1 MIYEAAIRKSLHT
14 GKYMF
19 LLRRDDKTIRVSD
32 ARYVSDITA
41 VHAAHNAAFE
51 AHARIGQTRKSAVVF
66 RVRREHAA
74 RTEHARTV
82 GPVGP
87 VGLVG
92 QVGQCAEDGARR
104 EICGAAMPEV
114 RP

>member
-1 MIYEAAIRKSLHT
+1 MIYEAAIRKSFHN
-14 GKYMF
+14 GKYLF
-19 LLRRDDKTIRVSD
+19 ILRRDGRTIRVSD

-74 RTEHARTV
+74 RTEHAR
-82 GPVGP
+82 PVGP
-87 VGLVG
+87 VG

>member
-1 MIYEAAIRKSLHT
+1 MIYEAAIRKSFHN
-14 GKYMF
+14 GKYLF
-19 LLRRDDKTIRVSD
+19 ILRRDGRTIRVSD
-32 ARYVSDITA
+32 ARYLTDMNAVS
-41 VHAAHNAAFE
+41 AAHNAAFD
-51 AHARIGQTRKSAVVF
+51 AHAKIGQMQKSAVVF

-74 RTEHARTV
+74 RTEHART
-82 GPVGP
+82 VGP

>member
-1 MIYEAAIRKSLHT
+1 MIYEAAVRKSSHT

-82 GPVGP
+82 G
-87 VGLVG
+87 
-92 QVGQCAEDGARR
+92 QCAEDGARR

>member
-1 MIYEAAIRKSLHT
+1 MIYEAAVRKSLHT

-66 RVRREHAA
+66 RVRREHA
-74 RTEHARTV
+74 RTV
-82 GPVGP
+82 GPVG
-87 VGLVG
+87 L
-92 QVGQCAEDGARR
+92 VGQCAEDGARR

>member
-82 GPVGP
+82 GPVG
-87 VGLVG
+87 LVG
-92 QVGQCAEDGARR
+92 QVGKCAEDGARR

>member
-1 MIYEAAIRKSLHT
+1 MIYEAAVRKSLHT

-19 LLRRDDKTIRVSD
+19 FLRRDGKTIRVSD

-82 GPVGP
+82 GQ
-87 VGLVG
+87 VG

>member
-1 MIYEAAIRKSLHT
+1 MIYEAAIRKSLRN
-14 GKYMF
+14 GKYMY

-32 ARYVSDITA
+32 ARYLSDLNAVSA
-41 VHAAHNAAFE
+41 AHAAAIE
-51 AHARIGQTRKSAVVF
+51 AHARIGQMQKSAVVF

-82 GPVGP
+82 G
-87 VGLVG
+87 
-92 QVGQCAEDGARR
+92 QCAEDGARR

>member
-1 MIYEAAIRKSLHT
+1 MIYEAAIRKSLRN

-32 ARYVSDITA
+32 ARYLTDMNAVS
-41 VHAAHNAAFE
+41 AAHNAAFD
-51 AHARIGQTRKSAVVF
+51 AHAKIGQMQKSAVVF

-74 RTEHARTV
+74 RTEHART
-82 GPVGP
+82 VGP